1 MFLPHSCII
10 ELKIEGKTTMKSIG
24 IDLGTTN
31 SVSAFIN
38 DNEQIEIIPSSD
50 GGRMTPSVFTVTED
64 GTELI
69 GKAAIDEELT
79 NPTRTTRSIKR
90 KIGTKERI
98 AILDKIL
105 SPEEISSKIISKIKK
120 DAEDFLGETIE
131 SAVITVPAYFNND
144 QRQSTKTAGELAG
157 LKVLRII
164 NEPTAAALAYGLD
177 KNKNEKVLVFD
188 LGGGTFDVTVLQ
200 ITPDGVFEV
209 KSTSG
214 DTRLGGDDFDD
225 AIVTIILE
233 TFRKCESITPGTD
246 LFNCKI
252 IQFNEDAKLRLR
264 SAAEQAKIRLSSAP
278 TTMINLK
285 YLGTIDA
292 DNSVFPLDIQCGI
305 SRNQFETSIQPL
317 LDRME
322 KCIKNA
328 LADAKL
334 KASDIDEVI
343 FIGGSTRVPVIAE
356 CVEKWIGKKPKK
368 SINPDEAVA
377 IGAAVQAG
385 MLSGERK
392 KDILLLDVIPLS
404 LGIETLG
411 GVMTSMITRNTT
423 IPTEYKDIFS
433 TAEDNQPSVII
444 KVYQGERPKAENN
457 NYLGSFEL
465 LDILPAPRGIPQIE
479 VTFDVDANGILS
491 VSAMDVAT
499 QQEQRIT
506 ITGSSSLTSEEINN
520 IIEDAKNNAEQDQ
533 KFKALSDIRNQIQQ
547 QLIQIESILRE
558 SISELDKN
566 TITMLNESKKTIEKN
581 INKDNLNKLE
591 KIHEINKSVI
601 ETASEF
607 IYKKADELIMGQ

>member
-1 MFLPHSCII
+1 
-10 ELKIEGKTTMKSIG
+10 MKSIG

-38 DNEQIEIIPSSD
+38 DNGQPELIPSSD
-50 GGRMTPSVFTVTED
+50 GGRITPSVFTITED
-64 GTELI
+64 GIELI
-69 GKAAIDEELT
+69 GKSAIDEELT

-90 KIGTKERI
+90 KMGTKERV
-98 AILDKIL
+98 AMLDKIL
-105 SPEEISSKIISKIKK
+105 SPEEISSKILSKIKK
-120 DAEDFLGETIE
+120 DAEDFLGESVE

-157 LKVLRII
+157 LKILRII

-188 LGGGTFDVTVLQ
+188 LGGGTFDVTILQ
-200 ITPDGVFEV
+200 ITPDGIFEV

-214 DTRLGGDDFDD
+214 DTHLGGDDFDNK
-225 AIVTIILE
+225 IVDMILE
-233 TFRKCESITPGTD
+233 SFKKGESITPGTD

-252 IQFNEDAKLRLR
+252 IQFNEDTKLRLR
-264 SAAEQAKIRLSSAP
+264 SAAEQAKIRLSS
-278 TTMINLK
+278 TTTAVINLK
-285 YLGTIDA
+285 YLGTIDGT
-292 DNSVFPLDIQCGI
+292 DNRPHPLDILCVIPQG
-305 SRNQFETSIQPL
+305 QFEESIQPFI
-317 LDRME
+317 DRME
-322 KCIKNA
+322 QCIKNA
-328 LADAKL
+328 LSDAKL
-334 KASDIDEVI
+334 KTSDIDEIV
-343 FIGGSTRVPVIAE
+343 FVGGSTRVPKISE

-368 SINPDEAVA
+368 SVNPDEAVA
-377 IGAAVQAG
+377 IGAAIQAG

-411 GVMTSMITRNTT
+411 GVMTTMISRNTT

-433 TAEDNQPSVII
+433 TAEDNQPNVII
-444 KVYQGERPKAENN
+444 KVYQGERPRVQNN

-465 LDILPAPRGIPQIE
+465 SDILPAPRGIPQIE

-491 VSAMDVAT
+491 VHAIDTAT
-499 QQEQRIT
+499 QQEQKIT
-506 ITGSSSLTSEEINN
+506 ITGSSSLTSEEITN
-520 IIEDAKNNAEQDQ
+520 IIEDATKNKEEDRI
-533 KFKALSDIRNQIQQ
+533 FKELSDIRNQIQQ

-558 SISELDKN
+558 SINDLDKN
-566 TITMLNESKKTIEKN
+566 TITTLNESKKLIEKN
-581 INKDNLNKLE
+581 INKKNLKKLQKIHDLNKLA
-591 KIHEINKSVI
+591 I